1 MIRKFEQVMKAA
13 GDPTRA
19 RILKLLEGGELT
31 VGQMVA
37 VIRARQST
45 VSSHLAV
52 LSRAGLVTWRR
63 DGRQVWYG
71 LSSSK
76 QNRYAPAVLAL
87 LVGWLDD
94 DPQVRA
100 DKRRR
105 VSLGARP
112 GKQSK

>member
-1 MIRKFEQVMKAA
+1 MIRQFEQVMKAA
-13 GDPTRA
+13 GDPTRV

-31 VGQMVA
+31 VDQMVA

-52 LSRAGLVTWRR
+52 LSSAGLVTRRR
-63 DGRQVWYG
+63 DGRRVWYV

-87 LVGWLDD
+87 LIGWLDD
-94 DPQVRA
+94 DPQIRA

-105 VSLGARP
+105 ASLGARP
-112 GKQSK
+112 GM